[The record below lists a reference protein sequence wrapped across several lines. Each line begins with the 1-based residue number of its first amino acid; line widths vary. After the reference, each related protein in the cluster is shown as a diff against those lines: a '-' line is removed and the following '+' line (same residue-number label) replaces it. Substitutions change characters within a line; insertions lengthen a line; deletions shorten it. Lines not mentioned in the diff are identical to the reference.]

1 LTTVLGEFDIIARYF
16 APLANDAGSFELS
29 NDAAV
34 VDLAAGERL
43 VVTLDT
49 LVEGVHY
56 LADDPPGLV
65 ARKLLRVNLSDL
77 AAMGARPR
85 GYLLSTALTAALDE
99 AWLGDFTAGLAADQE
114 LYSVTLLGGDT
125 VRTPGPVTLS
135 LTGLGTLEGAALAR
149 TTAKAGDIVYVSTR
163 PSACCRAAASWRSC
177 RSLIGPP
184 LKTATA
190 CRSRGSRSGPRWPAW
205 RVPASTSPMACSPT
219 SVISP
224 GDPVSARCCAPATS
238 RFPRRR
244 RRS

>member
-114 LYSVTLLGGDT
+114 LYSVTLRRRGARPHDGKGRGYRLRLGK
-125 VRTPGPVTLS
+125 P
-135 LTGLGTLEGAALAR
+135 
-149 TTAKAGDIVYVSTR
+149 
-163 PSACCRAAASWRSC
+163 WR
-177 RSLIGPP
+177 R
-184 LKTATA
+184 
-190 CRSRGSRSGPRWPAW
+190 GPRPA
-205 RVPASTSPMACSPT
+205 VA
-219 SVISP
+219 
-224 GDPVSARCCAPATS
+224 
-238 RFPRRR
+238 PRRAGGTAGVSSGR
-244 RRS
+244 P